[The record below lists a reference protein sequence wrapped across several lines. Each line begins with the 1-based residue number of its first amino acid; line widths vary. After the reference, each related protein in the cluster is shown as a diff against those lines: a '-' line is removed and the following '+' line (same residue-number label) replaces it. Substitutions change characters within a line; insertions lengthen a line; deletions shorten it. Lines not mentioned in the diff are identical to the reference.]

1 MDNISFFQLFSSG
14 LQQKLND
21 NEEILGYLKTDIDAE
36 LKRASK
42 LVRML
47 WFSKHVYWL
56 IISISVKSTKNVFF
70 PQTCFYCKLRGASIG
85 CDRRACRKSFQFPC
99 GLENRCLA
107 EFHGNYRSFCHLHH
121 KIERLTIHDD
131 NELCVLCNES
141 MGKFHPVTSVELSC
155 CGTKWIHKKCLQH
168 SVYKQNTP
176 RCTTCG
182 DEEQFRYCL
191 QSNGIFVP
199 ER

>member
-1 MDNISFFQLFSSG
+1 MF
-14 LQQKLND
+14 
-21 NEEILGYLKTDIDAE
+21 
-36 LKRASK
+36 
-42 LVRML
+42 
-47 WFSKHVYWL
+47 
-56 IISISVKSTKNVFF
+56 FF

-85 CDRRACRKSFQFPC
+85 CDRKACRKSFHFPC
-99 GLENRCLA
+99 GLDNRCLT
-107 EFHGNYRSFCHLHH
+107 EFYGNYRSFCHLHH
-121 KIERLTIHDD
+121 TIERLTIHDD
-131 NELCVLCNES
+131 NELCVLCNDS

-168 SVYKQNTP
+168 SVHKQNTP